1 MGIVKYLRLGDD
13 TFLVLVE
20 GQKPIKGRIKNFMN
34 GLMNKTGSGSS
45 PSSRSD
51 LKWLTDKDYHG
62 K

>member
-1 MGIVKYLRLGDD
+1 MIKYQRLGDD

-20 GQKPIKGRIKNFMN
+20 GQKPIKGKIKNFMN
-34 GLMNKTGSGSS
+34 GLMKKSAGSF

-51 LKWLTDKDYHG
+51 LKYLTDKDYHG